1 MYSDADASLRGGLRL
16 RIYAEAIQS
25 YWTECPFC
33 VVDRVYYTPR
43 LVKTTAVSRPFH
55 FTKGEL
61 VESSPLDTLS
71 AWRERYL
78 QLAVTGVRS
87 PAVAAKISL
96 HLQRFTDFFTKRYG
110 HDQIAACLRR
120 DVLDWQRSLQND
132 QGFAPATVNNHLAA
146 LSAFTTW
153 VHAQDPKRFH
163 RGDPAKGIRELG
175 LPPLEPRALDGDQVR
190 SLKNLCDRLERFHQ
204 RTGRRVFAAGAIP
217 IRATGRPWRDRAII
231 FVLLS
236 TGLRREELVRLNLDQ
251 LEPNTSDALRTAR
264 RARLTRVRG
273 KGQIERTVFLSADA
287 RAALADYLD
296 RERGRDASTASTALF
311 LSAAGLPARAAD
323 GRLSP
328 RAINLI
334 LEQIGRWHDGEVR
347 DPARRISP
355 LRPHDLRHT
364 FAFQLARSTG
374 ADPYELERRL
384 GHRSQRYIQRY
395 TNPPEPVAA
404 SYIET
409 F

>member
-1 MYSDADASLRGGLRL
+1 M
-16 RIYAEAIQS
+16 
-25 YWTECPFC
+25 
-33 VVDRVYYTPR
+33 
-43 LVKTTAVSRPFH
+43 
-55 FTKGEL
+55 EL
-61 VESSPLDTLS
+61 PSLDTLS

-87 PAVAAKISL
+87 PAVAAKIAL
-96 HLQRFTDFFTKRYG
+96 HLQRFIDFFTNRYG
-110 HDQIAACLRR
+110 HDRIAACLHR
-120 DVLDWQRSLQND
+120 DVLGWQSYLRDEQH
-132 QGFAPATVNNHLAA
+132 FAPATVNNHLAA

-153 VHAQDPKRFH
+153 VHAQDPKCFH

-175 LPPLEPRALDGDQVR
+175 LPPLEPRALDGDHVR

-204 RTGRRVFAAGAIP
+204 RTGRRVSAAGAIP
-217 IRATGRPWRDRAII
+217 IRVTGRPWRDRAIV

-251 LEPNTSDALRTAR
+251 LEPNTSDALRAAR
-264 RARLTRVRG
+264 RARLTHVRG
-273 KGQIERTVFLSADA
+273 KGQTERTVFLSADA